1 MPPRLSPDQIPAA
14 PDLQFEQALWLQGLH
29 ALAGFD
35 EAGRGAWAGP
45 VMAAAVILPSEDSDI
60 LQALDGVRD
69 SKQLSPERRAELAP
83 QVQQAALAWAVGQ
96 SSAAE
101 IDALGILPATRLAM
115 QRALQ
120 DLAVAAEHLLIDA
133 LFLPDI
139 DLPQTSLIKGDQRS
153 LSIAAA
159 SILAKTS
166 RDVWMCDCEEDFPQY
181 AFARHKGYG
190 TALHQQRLA
199 AFGPSAIHRRSF
211 APIRALLQA
220 AGPLEA

>member
-199 AFGPSAIHRRSF
+199 TYGPSAIHRRSF